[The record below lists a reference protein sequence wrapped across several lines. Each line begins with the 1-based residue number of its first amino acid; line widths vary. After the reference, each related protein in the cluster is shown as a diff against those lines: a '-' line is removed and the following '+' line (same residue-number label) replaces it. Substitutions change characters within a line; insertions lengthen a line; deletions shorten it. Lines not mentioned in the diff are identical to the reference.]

1 MKKLLMLSML
11 LSFVLVGCGKPTNM
25 TELLNYKGSFVGDNS
40 AVGHIIELL
49 PAHEYLDGF
58 ELQTSQE
65 PYEVTIN
72 YKSFDEA
79 TVELEDGSTSK
90 VALNEVLQGNS
101 MIILSLVTNA
111 EIVNFNIVT
120 FLGAGNLIMGSDCDN
135 RFSTIF
141 AFSKITVLDCDICR
155 RNSIIIQCI
164 WESFCRTRFNLNGF
178 QSSSIRIR

>member
-72 YKSFDEA
+72 YKPFDEA

-90 VALNEVLQGNS
+90 VGLNEILEGNS
-101 MIILSLVTNA
+101 MLILSLVTNA
-111 EIVNFNIVT
+111 EIVTFNIGDQETIT
-120 FLGAGNLIMGSDCDN
+120 FDRTTLSENYGNDLESISEDVSSLQN
-135 RFSTIF
+135 FINTY
-141 AFSKITVLDCDICR
+141 TVK
-155 RNSIIIQCI
+155 
-164 WESFCRTRFNLNGF
+164 
-178 QSSSIRIR
+178 

>member
-72 YKSFDEA
+72 YKPFDEA

-111 EIVNFNIVT
+111 EIVNFNIGDQETIT
-120 FLGAGNLIMGSDCDN
+120 FDRTTLSENYGNDLESISEDVSSLQN
-135 RFSTIF
+135 FINTY
-141 AFSKITVLDCDICR
+141 TVK
-155 RNSIIIQCI
+155 
-164 WESFCRTRFNLNGF
+164 
-178 QSSSIRIR
+178 

>member
-111 EIVNFNIVT
+111 EIVNFNIGDQETIT
-120 FLGAGNLIMGSDCDN
+120 FDRTTLSDNYGNDLESISEDVSSLQN
-135 RFSTIF
+135 FINTY
-141 AFSKITVLDCDICR
+141 TVK
-155 RNSIIIQCI
+155 
-164 WESFCRTRFNLNGF
+164 
-178 QSSSIRIR
+178 

>member
-1 MKKLLMLSML
+1 MKKLLMISML
-11 LSFVLVGCGKPTNM
+11 LSLVLVGCGKPTNM
-25 TELLNYKGSFVGDNS
+25 TDLLNYKGSYVGDNS

-111 EIVNFNIVT
+111 EIVTFNIGDQETIT
-120 FLGAGNLIMGSDCDN
+120 FDRTTLSENYGNDLESISEDVSSLQN
-135 RFSTIF
+135 FIKTY
-141 AFSKITVLDCDICR
+141 TVK
-155 RNSIIIQCI
+155 
-164 WESFCRTRFNLNGF
+164 
-178 QSSSIRIR
+178 

>member
-72 YKSFDEA
+72 YKPFDEA

-111 EIVNFNIVT
+111 EIVNFNIGDQETIT
-120 FLGAGNLIMGSDCDN
+120 FDRTTLSDNYGNDLESISEDVSSLQN
-135 RFSTIF
+135 FIKTY
-141 AFSKITVLDCDICR
+141 TVK
-155 RNSIIIQCI
+155 
-164 WESFCRTRFNLNGF
+164 
-178 QSSSIRIR
+178 

>member
-40 AVGHIIELL
+40 AVGHIIERL

-72 YKSFDEA
+72 YKPFDEA

-111 EIVNFNIVT
+111 EIVTFNIGDQETIT
-120 FLGAGNLIMGSDCDN
+120 FDRTTLSENYGNDLESISEDVSSLQN
-135 RFSTIF
+135 FINTY
-141 AFSKITVLDCDICR
+141 TVK
-155 RNSIIIQCI
+155 
-164 WESFCRTRFNLNGF
+164 
-178 QSSSIRIR
+178 

>member
-1 MKKLLMLSML
+1 MLSML

-25 TELLNYKGSFVGDNS
+25 TELLNYKGSYVGDNS
-40 AVGHIIELL
+40 AVGHIIERL

-72 YKSFDEA
+72 YKPFDEA

-111 EIVNFNIVT
+111 EIVNFNIGDQETIT
-120 FLGAGNLIMGSDCDN
+120 FDRTTLSDNYGNDLESISEDVSSLQN
-135 RFSTIF
+135 FIKTY
-141 AFSKITVLDCDICR
+141 TVK
-155 RNSIIIQCI
+155 
-164 WESFCRTRFNLNGF
+164 
-178 QSSSIRIR
+178 

>member
-1 MKKLLMLSML
+1 MKKKGVIGMKKLLMLSML

-111 EIVNFNIVT
+111 EIVNFNIGDQETIT
-120 FLGAGNLIMGSDCDN
+120 FDRATLSDHYGNDLE
-135 RFSTIF
+135 
-141 AFSKITVLDCDICR
+141 
-155 RNSIIIQCI
+155 SISEDVSSLQNFI
-164 WESFCRTRFNLNGF
+164 RTY
-178 QSSSIRIR
+178 SE